1 MSQRLFLNGKIFTGD
16 TNIPECEAVAAH
28 GNTIIACGSSK
39 DLKSDFPRYEEIDL
53 AGKRVLPAFTDAHTH
68 FLSYCHKQDQID
80 LNGINSLEECLVI
93 IQKKIAQ
100 TPAGQWIKGSGWNQ
114 NLWNPVKYPSRFDLD
129 KLSAKHPICLE
140 ARDAHTSWVN
150 SQALKMAGINSSTNF
165 NVTGQI
171 LKDVNG
177 DPTGIIKEEARRL
190 VWNVMGEE
198 SVEERITALK
208 KGMSLAHQN
217 GLCGVHCM
225 EAIKD
230 FEAYQL
236 MHNRGELKV
245 RVNFYLPIRYLD
257 HVIGIGMKSGLGD
270 EWIRFGGMKIFLD
283 GTLGSQTA
291 HMIEPFENGTPD
303 NYGMEIIDQ
312 DAVNDLVLKAA
323 QNDIACAIHAIG
335 DMANRK
341 ALNAFERQKNILPEK
356 NLRQRIEHCQL
367 LHPDDIP
374 RFGKLN
380 IIASMQ
386 AIQIPED
393 IDAANKLWGAR
404 SRYAYPFRSLVNSLA
419 SLALGSDM
427 PIETCNVFEGIYA
440 AMRRTKRN
448 DKSSWYPE
456 ETLTLKEIIRAYT
469 AGPAIASGEEKI
481 KGLISP
487 GKLADFMVLSDDIF
501 NCATDDI
508 PKLKVESMIIG
519 GDMVYTG

>member
-1 MSQRLFLNGKIFTGD
+1 MKQRIFLNGKFFTGD
-16 TNIPECEAVAAH
+16 TNIPECEAVAVH

-39 DLKSDFPRYEEIDL
+39 DLKSDFLRYEEIDL

-68 FLSYCHKQDQID
+68 FLSYCLKQDQID
-80 LNGINSLEECLVI
+80 LNGVDSLEECLVI

-100 TPAGQWIKGSGWNQ
+100 IPAGLWIKGSGWNQ
-114 NLWNPVKYPSRFDLD
+114 NLWNPVNYPSRFDLD
-129 KLSAKHPICLE
+129 KLSTIHPICLE

-150 SQALKMAGINSSTNF
+150 SMALKMAGIDPSTNF
-165 NVTGQI
+165 DSTGQI
-171 LKDVNG
+171 LKDNKG
-177 DPTGIIKEEARRL
+177 EPTGIIKEEARRL
-190 VWNVMGEE
+190 IWEAMGEE
-198 SVEERITALK
+198 SVEERITSLK
-208 KGMSLAHQN
+208 KGMRLAHQN

-225 EAIKD
+225 ETIKD

-236 MHNRGELKV
+236 MHDRDELKV

-257 HVIGIGMKSGLGD
+257 HVISFGMKSGFGN
-270 EWIRFGGMKIFLD
+270 EWVRFGGMKIFLD

-291 HMIEPFENGTPD
+291 HMIEPFKNGMPD

-312 DAVNDLVLKAA
+312 EVVNDLVLKSA

-335 DMANRK
+335 DRANRK
-341 ALNAFERQKNILPEK
+341 ALNAYERQKNILPEK
-356 NLRQRIEHCQL
+356 KLRQRIEHCQL

-380 IIASMQ
+380 VIASMQ

-393 IDAANKLWGAR
+393 IDAANKFWGAR
-404 SRYAYPFRSLVNSLA
+404 SRYAYPFRSLLNSHA
-419 SLALGSDM
+419 TIALGSDM
-427 PIETCNVFEGIYA
+427 PIETCNVFEGLYA
-440 AMRRTKRN
+440 ALRRTKRN

-456 ETLTLKEIIRAYT
+456 ETLTLEEIIHAYT
-469 AGPAIASGEEKI
+469 AAPAIASGEEKI
-481 KGLISP
+481 KGSIAT

-501 NCATDDI
+501 KCAPDDI
-508 PKLKVESMIIG
+508 PKLKIETMIIG